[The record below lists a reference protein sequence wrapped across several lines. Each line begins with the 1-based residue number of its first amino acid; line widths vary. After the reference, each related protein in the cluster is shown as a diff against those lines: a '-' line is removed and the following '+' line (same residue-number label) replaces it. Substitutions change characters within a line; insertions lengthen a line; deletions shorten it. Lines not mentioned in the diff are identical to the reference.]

1 LSKRDY
7 YEVLG
12 VSKSAS
18 DQEIKS
24 AYRKLAVKFHPD
36 KNPGNNAAEE
46 SFKEAAEAYSVLS
59 DAQKRAQFDHFGHT
73 NGNFQSAGFDPSIF
87 SEFGDIFGDLFGFG
101 DVFGGT
107 GRRRS
112 AAQQGADLRYNL
124 ELSFMDA
131 AFGLKTKIKIPRME
145 NCQACTGSGASAGTT
160 PSSCPTC
167 SGHGQVRYQQG
178 FFSISR
184 SCSHCQGTGR
194 IIRTPC
200 KECRGEGRIQRER
213 ILDLKIP
220 AGVDN
225 GQRMRIQGEGEA
237 GVHGGPPGDLDV
249 VFFVKEHEF
258 FERQQNNILCTVP
271 ISFAQAALGAEIIIP
286 TLDSEEKLKIPEG
299 TQTGKVFCLKGK
311 GLSSPTGRGKGDQFV
326 RVNVVT
332 PTRLSRDQK
341 KLLEQFSEISH
352 IDNRPLEKKILQ
364 KVKDIFA

>member
-1 LSKRDY
+1 METFSLPGSIPPSFLNLAISLGTFL
-7 YEVLG
+7 VLETY
-12 VSKSAS
+12 S
-18 DQEIKS
+18 E
-24 AYRKLAVKFHPD
+24 
-36 KNPGNNAAEE
+36 
-46 SFKEAAEAYSVLS
+46 EAAEDVLQPNKALTFVIILNYPSWMRPS
-59 DAQKRAQFDHFGHT
+59 D
-73 NGNFQSAGFDPSIF
+73 
-87 SEFGDIFGDLFGFG
+87 
-101 DVFGGT
+101 
-107 GRRRS
+107 
-112 AAQQGADLRYNL
+112 
-124 ELSFMDA
+124 
-131 AFGLKTKIKIPRME
+131 LKTKIKIPRME
-145 NCQACTGSGASAGTT
+145 NCQACAGSGASAGTT
-160 PSSCPTC
+160 PSNCPTC

-194 IIRTPC
+194 IIRNPC
-200 KECRGEGRIQRER
+200 KECRGEGRVQHER
-213 ILDLKIP
+213 VLDLKIP

-237 GVHGGPPGDLDV
+237 GSHGGPPGDLDV

-271 ISFAQAALGAEIIIP
+271 ISFAQAALGAEITVP

-341 KLLEQFSEISH
+341 RLLEQFSEISQ

>member
-1 LSKRDY
+1 MSNRDY

-24 AYRKLAVKFHPD
+24 AYRRMAVKYHPD
-36 KNPGNNAAEE
+36 KNPGNTAAEE
-46 SFKEAAEAYSVLS
+46 NFKEAAEAYSVLS
-59 DAQKRAQFDHFGHT
+59 DPQKRAQFDRFGHS
-73 NGNFQSAGFDPSIF
+73 NGNFQSGVFDPSIF

-112 AAQQGADLRYNL
+112 AAQQGSDLRYNL

-131 AFGLKTKIKIPRME
+131 AFGVKTKIKIPRME
-145 NCQACTGSGASAGTT
+145 NCQACSGSGASPGSA

-167 SGHGQVRYQQG
+167 AGHGQVRYQQG

-184 SCSHCQGTGR
+184 TCSQCQGTGR
-194 IIRTPC
+194 IIRNPC
-200 KECRGEGRIQRER
+200 KECRGEGRVQRER
-213 ILDLKIP
+213 VLDLKIP

-258 FERQQNNILCTVP
+258 FERQQNNVLCTVP
-271 ISFAQAALGAEIIIP
+271 ISFTQAALGAEIMVP
-286 TLDSEEKLKIPEG
+286 TLEKEEKLKIPEG
-299 TQTGKVFCLKGK
+299 TQSGKVFCLKGK

-332 PTRLSRDQK
+332 PTHLSRDQK
-341 KLLEQFSEISH
+341 RLLEEFAEILE
-352 IDNRPLEKKILQ
+352 IDNRPLEKRILQ